1 MNISALIADINKLK
15 TTEAELRIAATA
27 FETHEA
33 IIISDADANIIR
45 VNRAFEKITG
55 YSQEEVLGK
64 NPRILSSGRH
74 DANFYAAMWQELLS
88 KGVWSGEVWDKH
100 KNGTIYPTYMT
111 TTAVKNN
118 NNETTHYVCIF
129 SDISERKKTE
139 AALRKTEHHL
149 STILNTLEEVVWTAS
164 APNFDLHLVSAATEK
179 VYGIA
184 QQAFLDDPEL
194 WFKII
199 HPDDKLRVQA
209 SNARI
214 FELGKTEIEYRIIH
228 SDGQLRWLSDRMYVV
243 YDEDGTPIELSG
255 VVYDISERKSIIEVL
270 QKSEQLAKQSLE
282 ELKLQKF
289 ALDKHSIVAVTDVK
303 GRITYANS
311 KFCEISGYSLEELI
325 GQDHVILN
333 SGYHPKG
340 FFKDMYRRVAG
351 GDVWHAE
358 VCNRAKNGHLYWV
371 DTTISPYIDE
381 NCKPQSYISI
391 RTDITQRVMA
401 EKKSNHLAL
410 YDALTELP
418 NRRLL
423 QDRLNQA
430 LATSSR
436 NGQLGALLFLDL
448 DHFKTLNDTLG
459 HGLGDVLLQQVAKR
473 LVGCVREGDT
483 VARLGGD
490 EFVLLLEDLGGNAL
504 EAAIHTESIGEKIL
518 AALNLPYQLD
528 SHEHRSTPSIGAT
541 LYDDHQFS
549 MDVLLKQAD
558 IAMYA
563 AKKAGRNALRFFD
576 PKMQLAITSHADLEH
591 ELRNALELEQFQLH
605 FQIQVDHTGQAFG
618 AEALIRWNHP
628 ERGMVSPFHFIPM
641 AEETG
646 LIVPIGQWVLDAAC
660 SQLKAWQ
667 QEPITSKLLLAV
679 NVSIKQFLQADF
691 VNQVKIMVQRH
702 GIDPIQLKLELTES
716 LLADNLNEII
726 DNMTALTEFGIK
738 FSLDDFGTG
747 YSSLQYLKKLPLSQ
761 LKIDQSFVRDIAT
774 DSSDKAIVL
783 TIITM
788 AQRLSLD
795 VIAEGVE
802 TEEQRQ
808 FLMDNECLHYQGYL
822 FSKPVPIDEF
832 ETLVRKL

>member
-1 MNISALIADINKLK
+1 MADEAALH
-15 TTEAELRIAATA
+15 IAAVA
-27 FETHEA
+27 FETHDA
-33 IIISDADANIIR
+33 IMISDTDGNIIR

-64 NPRILSSGRH
+64 NPRILSSRRH
-74 DANFYAAMWQELLS
+74 DANFYTAMWQELLTT
-88 KGVWSGEVWDKH
+88 GVWSGEVWDKH

-111 TTAVKNN
+111 TTAVINS
-118 NNETTHYVCIF
+118 NNEITHYVCIF
-129 SDISERKKTE
+129 SDISGRKKAE
-139 AALRKTEHHL
+139 AALSKTEHHL
-149 STILNTLEEVVWTAS
+149 YTILNTLEEIVWTAS

-179 VYGIA
+179 VYGIP

-194 WFKII
+194 WFKTI

-209 SNARI
+209 STAQI
-214 FELGKTEIEYRIIH
+214 FQLGKTEIEYRIIRA
-228 SDGQLRWLSDRMYVV
+228 DGQERWLSDRMYVV
-243 YDEDGTPIELSG
+243 YDEDGTPSELSG
-255 VVYDISERKSIIEVL
+255 VVYDISERKSIIETL

-282 ELKLQKF
+282 ELKFQKF
-289 ALDKHSIVAVTDVK
+289 ALDKHAIVAVTDVQ

-325 GQDHVILN
+325 GRDHNILS
-333 SGYHPKG
+333 SGHHPKG
-340 FFKDMYRRVAG
+340 FFKDMYRTVAG

-358 VCNRAKNGHLYWV
+358 VCNRAKNGKLYWV
-371 DTTISPYIDE
+371 DTTISPYIDG

-401 EKKSNHLAL
+401 EEKSNRLAL

-430 LATSSR
+430 LASSSR
-436 NGQLGALLFLDL
+436 SGQLGALLFLDL

-459 HGLGDVLLQQVAKR
+459 HAIGDVLLQQVAKR
-473 LVGCVREGDT
+473 LISCVREGDT

-490 EFVLLLEDLGGNAL
+490 EFVLLLEDLGKSSL
-504 EAAIHTESIGEKIL
+504 EAAINAETIGEKIR
-518 AALNLPYQLD
+518 AALNLPYLLD
-528 SHEHRSTPSIGAT
+528 THEHRSTPSIGAT
-541 LYDDHQFS
+541 LYDNHQFS

-563 AKKAGRNALRFFD
+563 AKKSGRNALRFFD
-576 PKMQLAITSHADLEH
+576 PKMQQAITSHADLEH
-591 ELRNALELEQFQLH
+591 ELRIALELHQFQLH
-605 FQIQVDHTGQAFG
+605 YQIQVDHTGAAFG

-628 ERGMVSPFHFIPM
+628 DRGIVSPFYFIPM

-646 LIVPIGQWVLDAAC
+646 LILPIGKWVIDTAC
-660 SQLKAWQ
+660 AQLKIWQ
-667 QEPITSKLLLAV
+667 QDPVTSNLLLAV
-679 NVSIKQFLQADF
+679 NVSTKQFLQTDF
-691 VNQVKIMVQRH
+691 VNQVKAAVKRF
-702 GIDPIQLKLELTES
+702 GIDPTRLKLELTES
-716 LLADNLNEII
+716 LLADNLNEIRSA
-726 DNMTALTEFGIK
+726 MTTLGEFGIK

-747 YSSLQYLKKLPLSQ
+747 YSSLQYLKTLPLSQ

-774 DSSDKAIVL
+774 DNSDKAIVL
-783 TIITM
+783 TIIIM
-788 AQRLSLD
+788 AHKLSFD

-808 FLMDNECLHYQGYL
+808 FLMDNGCLHYQGYL
-822 FSKPVPIDEF
+822 FSKPVPIEEF
-832 ETLVRKL
+832 EALLRKI